1 MKVDFLRN
9 KVSPC
14 VTGIRSEYFADHFPK
29 LYLSSEQGAPVSCWL
44 LCSVV
49 GTVLQGSS
57 DRETERFPWPLI
69 YRRTQKQACA
79 KKHTHTHI
87 NTHTHTRTHT
97 HTHTH
102 TQHKDKDTLS
112 CAFDIHTPT

>member
-1 MKVDFLRN
+1 MKVDFLPN

-14 VTGIRSEYFADHFPK
+14 VTGICSEYFADHFPK

-57 DRETERFPWPLI
+57 DRETERFSWPLI

-79 KKHTHTHI
+79 KNPHTHQHTHT
-87 NTHTHTRTHT
+87 
-97 HTHTH
+97 
-102 TQHKDKDTLS
+102 TQRQRYTVL
-112 CAFDIHTPT
+112 CV